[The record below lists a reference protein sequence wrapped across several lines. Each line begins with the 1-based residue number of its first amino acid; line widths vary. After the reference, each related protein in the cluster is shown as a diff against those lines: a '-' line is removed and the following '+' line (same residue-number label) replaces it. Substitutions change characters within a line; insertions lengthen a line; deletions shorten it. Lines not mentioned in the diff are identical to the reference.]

1 MFINTFLD
9 VNKTEVELDPQDR
22 LEDNQKYTYT
32 VTAINTFGMI
42 TTDEYI
48 ICNSFSINGPMNTYN
63 MYLIIH
69 GAILDSTNVQSVNI
83 TVVDESAIV
92 DIQYLFIPGSDALG
106 CKVVLVHE
114 Y

>member
-9 VNKTEVELDPQDR
+9 VNKTEVELDPQDG

-48 ICNSFSINGPMNTYN
+48 ICNSFSINGPMNIYN

-69 GAILDSTNVQSVNI
+69 GAILDVQSVNI

-92 DIQYLFIPGSDALG
+92 DIQCLFIPGSDALG
-106 CKVVLVHE
+106 CKVVLVRE